1 MTEVRREAC
10 DGAGMSGRSAGLG
23 PFAWREALRF
33 SGQAPSAD
41 SASKTLKGEVRMFTP
56 TRREFLRTASCG
68 FGYLALSGLASA
80 AASVPDP
87 GVSLLPRTAALAP
100 RARRVIFLCM
110 SGGPAQLDTFDYKPQ
125 TGEKPHPGSVESF
138 KRRGDSGL
146 WVSDLLPNIA
156 RHADKICV
164 LNAMHADTGNH
175 AQSFLQLHTGERL
188 RPCPSLGA
196 WIAYGLGTENENLPG
211 FVSLNTSKP
220 SVYSAGCL
228 PSIYEGT
235 PIGVNGEDMST
246 ATIQDVA
253 TRRGSVAARR
263 SELDLVRTMSEAHR
277 RDRDD
282 DNRLESVIQTMELG
296 FRMQSEAPG
305 LLDLRSESS
314 ATLERYGVGVNRDV
328 GTCRASDFGRQCLLA
343 RRFAEAGVRF
353 IELNH
358 GSWDQHT
365 DHRRDLRANC
375 EATDGPIAA
384 LLDDLGAR
392 GMLEDTLVVWG
403 GEFGRP
409 GLTPGDGKDATGHN
423 ARAFTFWLAGGGV
436 KPGFVHGRTSDTGA
450 ECVEG
455 KVHFRDLHA
464 TILHCMGLDHENLAV
479 VSGGRRVR
487 LTGVEGGRV
496 VREILA

>member
-1 MTEVRREAC
+1 MLR
-10 DGAGMSGRSAGLG
+10 GGRSRGG
-23 PFAWREALRF
+23 GVEVVGRF
-33 SGQAPSAD
+33 GGRCVEW
-41 SASKTLKGEVRMFTP
+41 ASKTLKRLVLMFMP
-56 TRREFLRTASCG
+56 SRRQLLRTASCG
-68 FGYLALSGLASA
+68 FGYLAFAGMAGAAAGGAGQAVSGLSLGARPA
-80 AASVPDP
+80 AI
-87 GVSLLPRTAALAP
+87 AP

-125 TGEKPHPGSVESF
+125 KGGKPHPGSVTPF
-138 KRRGDSGL
+138 QQHGDSGL
-146 WVSDLLPNIA
+146 WVSELLPNIA
-156 RHADKICV
+156 RHADKLCV

-188 RPCPSLGA
+188 RPCPSLGS
-196 WIAYGLGTENENLPG
+196 WISYGLGTENSNLPG
-211 FVSLNTSKP
+211 FLSLNTSKP

-235 PIGVNGEDMST
+235 PIGVNGEDMSK
-246 ATIQDVA
+246 ATIQDIVGKRG
-253 TRRGSVAARR
+253 TVSGRRA
-263 SELDLVRTMSEAHR
+263 ELDLVRRMNTDHLRGRE
-277 RDRDD
+277 DD
-282 DNRLESVIQTMELG
+282 VRLESVIQTMELG
-296 FRMQSEAPG
+296 FRMQSEAPE
-305 LLDLRSESS
+305 LLDLRDESA
-314 ATLERYGVGVNRDV
+314 ATLERYGVGMSRDV
-328 GTCRASDFGRQCLLA
+328 GTCRSSDFGRQCLLA

-358 GSWDQHT
+358 GSWDQHS
-365 DHRRDLRANC
+365 DHRRDLKANC
-375 EATDGPIAA
+375 ESTDAPIAA
-384 LLDDLGAR
+384 LLDDLSER

-436 KPGFVHGRTSDTGA
+436 KSGYAHGRTNDTGA

-464 TILHCMGLDHENLAV
+464 TILHLLGLDHENLSV
-479 VSGGRRVR
+479 VSGGRRIR

-496 VREILA
+496 VSELFA